1 MSKFDARKKVLIAES
16 EVYRQLLKV
25 EIQTFKV
32 YSARTKRRL
41 GLLGTFAPLLVSG
54 IPILSGLFR
63 QKKRGRGFSL
73 KGMSGMLLLGWK
85 VFRQVAPFFGVKRF
99 LMRKNGRQESAAEE
113 YLSKRL

>member
-32 YSARTKRRL
+32 YGARTKRRL
-41 GLLGTFAPLLVSG
+41 GFLGMSLPLLVSG
-54 IPILSGLFR
+54 IPILSGLFAR
-63 QKKRGRGFSL
+63 RKRRERFSL

-85 VFRQVAPFFGVKRF
+85 IFRQVAPFFGVKRF
-99 LMRKNGRQESAAEE
+99 LARRSEPREDAAEE